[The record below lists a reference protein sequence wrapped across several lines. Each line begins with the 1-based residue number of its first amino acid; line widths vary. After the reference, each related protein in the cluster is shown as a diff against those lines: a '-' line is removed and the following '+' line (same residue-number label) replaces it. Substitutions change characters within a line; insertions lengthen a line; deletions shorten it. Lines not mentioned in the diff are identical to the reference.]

1 VVGFVGVTAVV
12 VGWAVVVV
20 GAAVVVVGA
29 AVVVVGAAVVV
40 GAVVVTHTGQH
51 APPWFSGRN
60 PSGHVGQV
68 GRMHTISPT
77 FLPWFNRHTHS
88 SQLSVHLSPITY
100 VLLLYT
106 QTGAR
111 VVVGAAVV
119 VDGPVVLGS
128 VVETGTQTSQQALAT
143 LLGRNPSGHVGQV
156 GLMHTIS
163 PTFLPALNRHT
174 HCSQLSVH
182 LSPITYVLLLYTQTG
197 ACVVVGAAVVVGADV
212 VVGAA
217 VVVVGAAVVVFGTHV
232 GQHLPFSN
240 TSV

>member
-1 VVGFVGVTAVV
+1 VVGFVGVTPVV
-12 VGWAVVVV
+12 VGRAVVVV

-51 APPWFSGRN
+51 APAWFSGRN

-68 GRMHTISPT
+68 GLI
-77 FLPWFNRHTHS
+77 
-88 SQLSVHLSPITY
+88 
-100 VLLLYT
+100 
-106 QTGAR
+106 
-111 VVVGAAVV
+111 
-119 VDGPVVLGS
+119 
-128 VVETGTQTSQQALAT
+128 
-143 LLGRNPSGHVGQV
+143 
-156 GLMHTIS
+156 HTIS

-182 LSPITYVLLLYTQTG
+182 VSPITYVLLLYTQTG